1 MHRRWIVP
9 LLVDG
14 SRARLEG
21 ELRRVPAPSPRPWL
35 ALGAVAAAAIAFL
48 LAFRRQLART
58 ATVLLGCAPAAASA
72 ITAVGFALSSTASEG
87 AWVESANE
95 LVFVLV
101 GLAFVDRGSRDTRAL
116 AGGALGLVGLAVG
129 LSKLPALLHGIV
141 LSALPAVA
149 ARGSVALA
157 ICAGAAAAALGM
169 VVFFDVLEHYREPT
183 DLQARL

>member
-1 MHRRWIVP
+1 
-9 LLVDG
+9 
-14 SRARLEG
+14 
-21 ELRRVPAPSPRPWL
+21 
-35 ALGAVAAAAIAFL
+35 
-48 LAFRRQLART
+48 
-58 ATVLLGCAPAAASA
+58 
-72 ITAVGFALSSTASEG
+72 
-87 AWVESANE
+87 
-95 LVFVLV
+95 
-101 GLAFVDRGSRDTRAL
+101 
-116 AGGALGLVGLAVG
+116 VG